1 MSFYEYS
8 SDYSPAMPVCEIY
21 LGSVGDEPT
30 FGPLE
35 AILDYGADEVVVPT
49 RYLRQIRAKRMSR
62 ARARSVWG
70 DVKSVDLYLVSFA
83 LNGLRFNA
91 LRVLA
96 DNNGDEIIIGRFVL
110 NRLKA
115 VLDGPAAM
123 VEIVG

>member
-1 MSFYEYS
+1 MNT
-8 SDYSPAMPVCEIY
+8 AATT
-21 LGSVGDEPT
+21 L
-30 FGPLE
+30 PLCLS
-35 AILDYGADEVVVPT
+35 AKFILVLLEMNRLLDL
-49 RYLRQIRAKRMSR
+49 LRQIRAKRMSR

-70 DVKSVDLYLVSFA
+70 DVKRVDLYLVSFA

-110 NRLKA
+110 NRLKV

>member
-21 LGSVGDEPT
+21 LGPVGDEPT

-35 AILDYGADEVVVPT
+35 AILDYGADEVVALT
-49 RYLRQIRAKRMSR
+49 RYLRQIGAKRMSR
-62 ARARSVWG
+62 GTARSVWG
-70 DVKSVDLYLVSFA
+70 DVRAVDVYLVSFA
-83 LNGLRFNA
+83 LNGLRLNA

-96 DNNGDEIIIGRFVL
+96 DNSGDEIIMGRFVL
-110 NRLKA
+110 NRLKV

-123 VEIVG
+123 AEIVG